1 MSAVEG
7 MLKML
12 TETSA
17 KGLRLAVG
25 SPAKIMDAS
34 GSPQDASSH
43 PLTRQEI
50 LQLVGPIIPEH
61 ARRRLPQETTVEF
74 DHASPSGAFKV
85 TILRN
90 GSEIAVSI
98 VPDPG
103 AGRCN
108 ECNECGR
115 SASRVARGT
124 RFTRRTRCTRCT
136 RCTRW
141 IRYTR
146 CTRRPALLRSI
157 ACSD

>member
-12 TETSA
+12 ADSRPRACVSPSA
-17 KGLRLAVG
+17 APRR
-25 SPAKIMDAS
+25 IMDAH

-50 LQLVGPIIPEH
+50 LQLIGPIIPEH

-98 VPDPG
+98 VPDDQ
-103 AGRCN
+103 RTV
-108 ECNECGR
+108 R
-115 SASRVARGT
+115 SAVQPVRRAAVPRICTGAR
-124 RFTRRTRCTRCT
+124 RWHPCAPAAPAAPPRR
-136 RCTRW
+136 
-141 IRYTR
+141 
-146 CTRRPALLRSI
+146 
-157 ACSD
+157 